1 MRSSQRHS
9 VTSRS
14 IANETGF
21 IEVLNIIQQGRNKAF
36 KKVNIVLIE
45 TYWAVGQYLSR
56 KVAADGW
63 GKGAVK
69 NLSAWLNIKSP
80 ELKGYSAS
88 NLWRMMQF
96 YDTYCKQDKLV
107 PMVRELAWTKN
118 LIILAQCKTIEE
130 KEFYLR
136 SAIRGS
142 WSKQELINQIKRS
155 VFERTMLADLKLA
168 PLVRVLPQNAGG
180 IFKDTYLIDFID
192 LPNPYVEKD
201 LQSALINNLCRFLL
215 ELGDGFSFVGEKVRL
230 QVGNT
235 DFELDLLF
243 YHRDLQ
249 CLVAFELKTGKFEPS
264 QLGQLSFYLEA
275 LDRDR
280 KRPHENPSIGVLLCS
295 SKDDE
300 VVEFALN
307 RTLSPALVAEYEHK
321 LIPKALLRQKMHEWS
336 EIIEARNAENGK
348 VNFSSANKILADGQ
362 KTTRKLNP
370 KLKGN

>member
-1 MRSSQRHS
+1 MTLKPILPINKINH
-9 VTSRS
+9 T
-14 IANETGF
+14 IADKTGF
-21 IEVLNIIQQGRNKAF
+21 FEVLKIIQQGRNKAF

-45 TYWAVGQYLSR
+45 TYWAIGQYLSR

-63 GKGAVK
+63 GKGIVK
-69 NLSAWLNIKSP
+69 ELSVWLSDKSP

-96 YDTYCKQDKLV
+96 YDTYCKQEKLA

-136 SAIRGS
+136 LAIRGS

-168 PLVRVLPQNAGG
+168 PSVRVLPQDASGV
-180 IFKDTYLIDFID
+180 FKDTYLIDFID
-192 LPNPYVEKD
+192 LPNPYIEKD
-201 LQSALINNLCRFLL
+201 LQSALIKNLCRFLL

-249 CLVAFELKTGKFEPS
+249 CLVAFEIKTGKFEPA

-280 KRPHENPSIGVLLCS
+280 KRLHENPSIGVLLCR

-321 LIPKALLRQKMHEWS
+321 LLPKALLKQKMHEWTDL
-336 EIIEARNAENGK
+336 IETRNAEMGR
-348 VNFSSANKILADGQ
+348 G
-362 KTTRKLNP
+362 
-370 KLKGN
+370 